1 MVLCPA
7 YEKNGIEC
15 WFLSKTHC
23 APSPIKG
30 SYFQK
35 ISYCLSCG
43 YFNFRARLHE
53 AGKNSFLAAQL
64 QNYNFQALKK
74 LYQKEESFIE
84 TLNRIPDGI
93 FTTDEEFRI
102 TYFNPAAERITGFSA
117 FDAVGMYCKDVFKN
131 TVCETA
137 CALKKAV
144 ALGQDIL
151 NKEYE
156 ITNVEGKK
164 IPIICSTSAFRDK
177 DGKIIGGLEI
187 FKDISE
193 LKKLQNEIIVREQK
207 YRRIFEGSHDMI
219 FITNEEGKIK
229 DINEA
234 GIKMLGYEKKE
245 DVLNFLY
252 SRDLYL
258 RPEFRNKLT
267 EIINQSGEVK
277 DYETIFKK
285 RDGTKIHV
293 LISARKFHNEST
305 REVEYEGIIKDIT
318 QRKMMED
325 SLRRRNRELSLLNS
339 IAVAMNHRMDL
350 HYILESTLRNLLKL
364 IKIKD
369 GAIFLIDRGAKSFEL
384 SAAMG
389 SLTRYLNKPFEII
402 FKDALLMNGLFKEE
416 LQLPPASSFPPFHVA
431 LHSSEGENML
441 WLKCFLVAFKGKALG
456 FFAFDS
462 AHYKVISYHDLH
474 LMGSLGN
481 FLGGAIENF
490 KLMNALKA
498 HQEELKSLTQRL
510 FETQEEER
518 RRIARELHDEAGQS
532 LTAINLGLEGLERL
546 IPDGNQALL
555 EVIYDIRKLVTKAST
570 ELRQLSYRLHPTLL
584 HDLGLEPALR
594 SYLRQVEMRTN
605 LEIDFQMVGFDK
617 RPSKEI
623 ETALYRFAQEAL
635 TNTLKHSGAER
646 FRLSIVKG
654 YPNIIFT
661 AEDDGT
667 GFDVANAL
675 SSPCTL
681 GLLGMRE
688 RAHLLGGTFH
698 IRSAPGKGT
707 KIRIEIP
714 VKGRD
719 PND

>member
-7 YEKNGIEC
+7 YEKNTTEC
-15 WFLSKTHC
+15 WFIQKTHC
-23 APSPIKG
+23 AQSPIKG

-35 ISYCLSCG
+35 INYCLSCS
-43 YFNFRARLHE
+43 YFNFRAKSYE
-53 AGKNSFLAAQL
+53 GGKNNFIAVQL
-64 QNYNFQALKK
+64 HNYNFQALKK
-74 LYQKEESFIE
+74 IYQKEESFIE

-93 FTTDEEFRI
+93 FTTDDEFRI

-117 FDAVGMYCKDVFKN
+117 YDAVGMYCKDVFKN

-144 ALGQDIL
+144 SIGQDIL
-151 NKEYE
+151 NQEYE

-177 DGKIIGGLEI
+177 DGRIIGGLEV

-193 LKKLQNEIIVREQK
+193 LKKLQTEILLREKK

-219 FITNEEGKIK
+219 FITNENGKIK
-229 DINEA
+229 DINNA
-234 GIKMLGYEKKE
+234 GVKMLGYNRKE
-245 DVLNFLY
+245 DVMNVM
-252 SRDLYL
+252 SAHDLYL
-258 RPEFRNKLT
+258 KPEFRHKLS
-267 EIINQSGEVK
+267 EILNQAGEVK
-277 DYETIFKK
+277 DYETIFRK

-293 LISARKFHNEST
+293 LISARKFHNESSG
-305 REVEYEGIIKDIT
+305 EIEYEGIIKDIT

-339 IAVAMNHRMDL
+339 IAVAMNHMMDL
-350 HYILESTLRNLLKL
+350 HYILDTTLKNLLKL
-364 IKIKD
+364 IKLKD
-369 GAIFLIDRGAKSFEL
+369 GAIFLIDRDSKTCKLA
-384 SAAMG
+384 SAVG
-389 SLTRYLNKPFEII
+389 SLARYTNRPFEII
-402 FKDALLMNGLFKEE
+402 FKDSLLMDALLKEE
-416 LQLPPASSFPPFHVA
+416 LQLPPANSFPPFHVTINDP
-431 LHSSEGENML
+431 EDEKML
-441 WLKCFLVAFKGKALG
+441 WLRCFLVAFKGKGIG

-462 AHYKVISYHDLH
+462 AHFQTISSHDLH

-490 KLMNALKA
+490 RLMNALKA
-498 HQEELKSLTQRL
+498 HQGELRTLTQRL

-546 IPDGNQALL
+546 IPDRNQALL
-555 EVIYDIRKLVTKAST
+555 EVIYDIRRLVTKAST

-594 SYLRQVEMRTN
+594 SYLRQVSMRTN

-617 RPSKEI
+617 RPNKEI

-635 TNTLKHSGAER
+635 TNTLKHSGAES
-646 FRLSIVKG
+646 FKLSIVKG

-661 AEDDGT
+661 AEDDGN
-667 GFDVANAL
+667 GFDVGSAL
-675 SSPCTL
+675 STPGTL

-688 RAHLLGGTFH
+688 RATLLGGTFN
-698 IRSAPGKGT
+698 IRSTPGKGT
-707 KIRIEIP
+707 RIRIEIP
-714 VKGRD
+714 LKGRNSD
-719 PND
+719 V